1 MYGYLSAL
9 LPITHN
15 YINLSILFFY
25 WRKLSQI
32 REKTKSWRRFGNIS
46 PKEEEERQSWRIFF
60 CNKIAIILKLTI
72 EWYLTITAWKYI
84 DFICKKDLLFNHW
97 MTAESNYKQVKVA
110 VVWNPFTAA
119 IKLRMPWNRSKVRA
133 IEG

>member
-1 MYGYLSAL
+1 MLTLHLMTAQKLWWKYSMSWWWFYLFYIYIMYGYLSAL

-25 WRKLSQI
+25 WRKLNKI
-32 REKTKSWRRFGNIS
+32 RGKTKSWRRFGNIS

-60 CNKIAIILKLTI
+60 YNKIAIILKLTI

-84 DFICKKDLLFNHW
+84 DFICK
-97 MTAESNYKQVKVA
+97 
-110 VVWNPFTAA
+110 
-119 IKLRMPWNRSKVRA
+119 RSIIQSLNDGRK
-133 IEG
+133 